1 MLVCMLNFLKLQL
14 FFINIVNTTRWACCL
29 NHLYK
34 FYFLSTHQYGFEE
47 LFIMLINNSN
57 NPLAIIY
64 VTEYS
69 LAFGDITRPNPIL
82 ESENTKSL
90 K

>member
-1 MLVCMLNFLKLQL
+1 M
-14 FFINIVNTTRWACCL
+14 
-29 NHLYK
+29 NHLYE

-47 LFIMLINNSN
+47 LFIMLINNSS

-69 LAFGDITRPNPIL
+69 LASGDITRPNPIL

>member
-1 MLVCMLNFLKLQL
+1 
-14 FFINIVNTTRWACCL
+14 
-29 NHLYK
+29 
-34 FYFLSTHQYGFEE
+34 
-47 LFIMLINNSN
+47 MLINNSN

>member
-1 MLVCMLNFLKLQL
+1 
-14 FFINIVNTTRWACCL
+14 
-29 NHLYK
+29 
-34 FYFLSTHQYGFEE
+34 
-47 LFIMLINNSN
+47 MLINNSS

-69 LAFGDITRPNPIL
+69 LASGDITRPNPIL